1 MLSASDVRLSG
12 RNVQLVDTLYLGWS
26 GSFVEF
32 ETDSRS
38 VSMDLC
44 TDETPLEEIY
54 LARVAV
60 YVEDLQEPVRILTL
74 RTPCVHVCIPVSDGS
89 QMKTVRILRLT
100 EAAFGLSGIRH
111 LDVEDGARVRPTQ
124 PKARRI
130 EFIGDSITC
139 GYGIES
145 RSPATFTT
153 ATENPTSAYAMLTAR
168 ALDADCSLVA
178 WSGIG
183 LISSWV
189 DASTEEPNQ
198 ALLMS
203 RLYPYHHLRLSERL
217 NTPADLHVFAE
228 DPADLVVINIGT
240 NDSSWTRGKPER
252 EALFGEAYLHF
263 LEQVH
268 AVRPSSPILS
278 ILGTMGQS
286 LCDTVEEQVRL
297 FQSAHPEAW
306 VRFLRMPMQRAE
318 DGLGADGHPT
328 PATQRIAADHL
339 IAGIQELRPW

>member
-12 RNVQLVDTLYLGWS
+12 RNVQLGDTLYLGWS

-32 ETDSRS
+32 ETNSRS

-54 LARVAV
+54 LARVAIF
-60 YVEDLQEPVRILTL
+60 VEDLSDPVRILTL
-74 RTPCVHVCIPVSDGS
+74 REPCVHVCIPVSDGI
-89 QMKTVRILRLT
+89 QTKTVRILRLT

-111 LDVEDGARVRPTQ
+111 LEVEDRAMVRPTAS
-124 PKARRI
+124 KAHRI

-139 GYGIES
+139 GYGIEAL
-145 RSPATFTT
+145 SPATFST
-153 ATENPTSAYAMLTAR
+153 ATENPVSAYAMLTAK

-203 RLYPYHHLRLSERL
+203 KLFPYHHLRLSERL
-217 NTPADLHVFAE
+217 HTPADLHVFAE
-228 DPADLVVINIGT
+228 DPADLVVINLGT
-240 NDSSWTRGKPER
+240 NDSSWTRGKSDR
-252 EALFGEAYLHF
+252 EALFAQAYLRF
-263 LEQVH
+263 LDQVH
-268 AVRPSSPILS
+268 EARPGTPILAV
-278 ILGTMGQS
+278 LGTMGQS
-286 LCDTVEEQVRL
+286 LCDAVQAQVNA

-306 VRFLRMPMQRAE
+306 VRFLRLPVQRAE

-328 PATQRIAADHL
+328 PATQKIAAEHL
-339 IAGIQELRPW
+339 IAGIRELHPW